1 MRTILV
7 VMTVSTV
14 FGCGARR
21 NADESRSSDEL
32 ARARLALVDTAS
44 ARLSKR
50 PSEPPPSVQ
59 LPFELYTWQVRSSPD
74 RTRQIV
80 ILGRYLQAARALTID
95 SIRVA
100 LTPAPDGRSAAGPYP
115 EGARAERPIVVEV
128 GTYRAELP
136 EPFSPAKARDELPHI
151 VACRYRWDQ
160 LRAPERVPEVGGRE
174 VRALRFDC
182 TVTAFEPRNAPVT
195 VFFGSYAVPNTE
207 ITEGARQISGVVYHP
222 ERLQVGM
229 PVMIDFGTGLRA
241 LAPEPLSLP

>member
-14 FGCGARR
+14 FGCGAR

-115 EGARAERPIVVEV
+115 EGEIGRAHV
-128 GTYRAELP
+128 
-136 EPFSPAKARDELPHI
+136 
-151 VACRYRWDQ
+151 
-160 LRAPERVPEVGGRE
+160 
-174 VRALRFDC
+174 
-182 TVTAFEPRNAPVT
+182 
-195 VFFGSYAVPNTE
+195 
-207 ITEGARQISGVVYHP
+207 
-222 ERLQVGM
+222 
-229 PVMIDFGTGLRA
+229 
-241 LAPEPLSLP
+241 